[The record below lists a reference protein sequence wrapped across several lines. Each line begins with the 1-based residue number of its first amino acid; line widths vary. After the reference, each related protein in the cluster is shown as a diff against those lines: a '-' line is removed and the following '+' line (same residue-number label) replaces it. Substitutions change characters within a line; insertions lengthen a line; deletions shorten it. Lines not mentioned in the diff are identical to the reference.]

1 MTAILILVSPNQF
14 LRFSDLNRKNLKYGV
29 DRFRQRIEFIKI
41 GLILFLNGNNI
52 ATEELRMV
60 A

>member
-1 MTAILILVSPNQF
+1 MM
-14 LRFSDLNRKNLKYGV
+14 K
-29 DRFRQRIEFIKI
+29 IEFIKI

>member
-1 MTAILILVSPNQF
+1 MESVF